1 MKNSINNTKIDS
13 IKKKAQMQFSF
24 GDKINLYK
32 KKIFNQKNVNS
43 VGIPMENTTQK
54 TTSQYIKYKYLKPNN
69 NNSLNDKIII
79 NSTNSNVVI
88 NSTSNLSNISINK
101 TNKIP
106 RKNITNTNSKK
117 STIKS
122 INTNNYIINTINL
135 SEKNYINNSAQVHK
149 QLQRNYTEEISK
161 FKKEREDLKKIYQK
175 HERLIEKLIEDNKA
189 LSDKINGIEQEN
201 NKIRSKINV
210 YKENQE
216 QLVMLVKIIQ
226 QNGVDIEAL
235 IDKWNNDVEDE
246 EETVSREVNEES
258 NSKSIALDSLNDLNG
273 KIDCSS
279 FIPITVQEK
288 KTEKQLKVSGIPKLN
303 FDILKNNYNS
313 NHNNRN
319 NNKNNKKKKDNFL
332 NKSK

>member
-1 MKNSINNTKIDS
+1 MNLILRWATKGRNNC
-13 IKKKAQMQFSF
+13 
-24 GDKINLYK
+24 
-32 KKIFNQKNVNS
+32 
-43 VGIPMENTTQK
+43 
-54 TTSQYIKYKYLKPNN
+54 
-69 NNSLNDKIII
+69 
-79 NSTNSNVVI
+79 
-88 NSTSNLSNISINK
+88 K

>member
-13 IKKKAQMQFSF
+13 IKKKSQMQFSF

-32 KKIFNQKNVNS
+32 KKIFNQKNVSS
-43 VGIPMENTTQK
+43 VGIPIENTSQK
-54 TTSQYIKYKYLKPNN
+54 ATSQYIKYKYLKPNN
-69 NNSLNDKIII
+69 NNINEKIII
-79 NSTNSNVVI
+79 NSTNSNMVI
-88 NSTSNLSNISINK
+88 NSTSNISNISRNK
-101 TNKIP
+101 NNKIP

-149 QLQRNYTEEISK
+149 VIQRNYTEELNK
-161 FKKEREDLKKIYQK
+161 CRKEREDLKKIYQK
-175 HERLIEKLIEDNKA
+175 HERLIEKLMEDNKT
-189 LSDKINGIEQEN
+189 LSDKISGIEQEN
-201 NKIRSKINV
+201 NKIRKKINV

-226 QNGVDIEAL
+226 QNGVDIEEL

-246 EETVSREVNEES
+246 EDTISREVNEEM
-258 NSKSIALDSLNDLNG
+258 NSKSIVLDSLNDLNG

-288 KTEKQLKVSGIPKLN
+288 KPEKKLKVSGIPKLN
-303 FDILKNNYNS
+303 FDILKNNYN
-313 NHNNRN
+313 
-319 NNKNNKKKKDNFL
+319 NNKNNNKKKKDNFL

>member
-13 IKKKAQMQFSF
+13 IKKKSQMQFSF

-32 KKIFNQKNVNS
+32 KKIFNQKNVSS
-43 VGIPMENTTQK
+43 VGIPIENTSQK
-54 TTSQYIKYKYLKPNN
+54 ATSQYIKYKYLKPNN
-69 NNSLNDKIII
+69 NNINEKIII
-79 NSTNSNVVI
+79 NSTNSNMVI
-88 NSTSNLSNISINK
+88 NSTSNISNISINK
-101 TNKIP
+101 NNKIP

-149 QLQRNYTEEISK
+149 VIQRNYTEELNK
-161 FKKEREDLKKIYQK
+161 CRKEREDLKKIYQK
-175 HERLIEKLIEDNKA
+175 HERLIEKLMEDNKN
-189 LSDKINGIEQEN
+189 LSDKIGNIQQEN
-201 NKIRSKINV
+201 NKLNKKINV

-226 QNGVDIEAL
+226 QNGVDIEEL
-235 IDKWNNDVEDE
+235 IDRWNNDIENE
-246 EETVSREVNEES
+246 EENNSKEKVEEI
-258 NSKSIALDSLNDLNG
+258 NSKSLVLDSLNELND

-288 KTEKQLKVSGIPKLN
+288 KEEKKIKVSGVPKLN
-303 FDILKNNYNS
+303 FDLLKNNYNPE
-313 NHNNRN
+313 NRN
-319 NNKNNKKKKDNFL
+319 NHKNNQNNKKKKDNYV